1 MYFGAVIVTIV
12 IITTFPFTRSLTYLL
27 FLRSVPSHESARTTS
42 KAYANHPHLAGSPGD
57 FDDAKAILKFFQ
69 EELHI
74 PASPD
79 ALPIFPAGTRESRNS
94 ILRLTNRHHGLRGT
108 RPRAWIDVYYPVL
121 NTPVDHSLE
130 ILEDGEPVWKADLE
144 EDGDP
149 ADEDAANARLAVPA
163 WHGLSKDGSAT
174 GQLVY
179 VNYGRKEVSFFSLSL
194 VERILLLLN

>member
-1 MYFGAVIVTIV
+1 M
-12 IITTFPFTRSLTYLL
+12 
-27 FLRSVPSHESARTTS
+27 
-42 KAYANHPHLAGSPGD
+42 
-57 FDDAKAILKFFQ
+57 
-69 EELHI
+69 
-74 PASPD
+74 
-79 ALPIFPAGTRESRNS
+79 
-94 ILRLTNRHHGLRGT
+94 
-108 RPRAWIDVYYPVL
+108 YYPVL

-174 GQLVY
+174 GQLIY
-179 VNYGRKEVSFFSLSL
+179 VNYGRKEVSFFFLSL